1 MEIIDKNAIKYNQVG
16 RKKLFVPKNNSLNS
30 EFSQIL
36 NQVRAFSLALTAVGS
51 LLFLSTML
59 LPPLI
64 GVSLNC
70 FSRKPK
76 DQTLA
81 SFFNERSDSDSE
93 AGSKFYVKCD
103 KNDARRKGQYKGLTD
118 PIEDNISKIPILE
131 EIQSV
136 QPERERDESIL
147 TSEGFAKIH

>member
-1 MEIIDKNAIKYNQVG
+1 M
-16 RKKLFVPKNNSLNS
+16 
-30 EFSQIL
+30 
-36 NQVRAFSLALTAVGS
+36 RAFSLALTAVGL
-51 LLFLSTML
+51 LLFLSTLL

-103 KNDARRKGQYKGLTD
+103 KNDARRKSQYKGLKD

-147 TSEGFAKIH
+147 TSDGFAKIH